1 MTYLDGMAFDES
13 DADGIEDDGL
23 VADARAGG
31 LDADEVTSSYGGV
44 PMYDAERPGAEPGR
58 VVKHAL
64 LSPPS
69 PSKLA
74 KRARQVQSHGTT
86 EHRFRCTAV
95 DHRTFLSWVYR
106 ISQGLLFDRI
116 DDVEYNLLLLKALS
130 LRRGPGLIGSGALFR
145 HHWQLLFRT
154 GPEMAYWVA
163 YTVMQAA
170 DQTLSRQL
178 YQPFQK

>member
-1 MTYLDGMAFDES
+1 MASDGS

-23 VADARAGG
+23 VADARTGG
-31 LDADEVTSSYGGV
+31 LDAGEVTSSYGGL

-69 PSKLA
+69 PPKLA
-74 KRARQVQSHGTT
+74 KKLRQVRSHRTT

-95 DHRTFLSWVYR
+95 DHRTFLSWVYH

-116 DDVEYNLLLLKALS
+116 DAVEHNLLILKALS
-130 LRRGPGLIGSGALFR
+130 LRRRPGLIGSGALFR
-145 HHWQLLFRT
+145 HHWHLLFRT
-154 GPEMAYWVA
+154 RAEMAYWVA

-178 YQPFQK
+178 YLPFQR